1 MEKFVLSLLTSS
13 LTMTAVAFIYMFFLK
28 ILRER
33 WSAKWRYYTWALIFA
48 AFLIP
53 YRFSFGSAAVNID
66 TELRAV
72 TVGNT
77 GYYSLPDKNLD
88 IFTVA
93 FLVWAVGAAV
103 FIIKTL
109 TDQHMFINSVKR
121 LSHPA
126 DKAAEALIDKLTDDL
141 SIWQEVKA
149 VKLSE
154 VTTPMIVGFFSP
166 TIILPHREY
175 TESELRLI
183 LKHELLH
190 FKSKDLF
197 IKSFMLIAKA
207 VNWFNPFLTLFI
219 RSAEQQC
226 EMYCDERVMEG
237 ETEESKRL
245 YCQSILNTALLNA
258 APAAEL
264 KPVLSSN
271 FNISRSGLKQ
281 RLKTILSTQK
291 RYSLRIIV
299 ALTAALIAMSGT
311 AFAFTD
317 GYHGGNDAYTFET
330 TFAAVSYNYM
340 GQNEEGDYT
349 TYAMNDLDLEGD
361 IAVTTTLPNRTEET
375 MVSEYF

>member
-1 MEKFVLSLLTSS
+1 MEKFVLNLLTSS
-13 LTMTAVAFIYMFFLK
+13 LTMTAVAFIYMFFSK
-28 ILRER
+28 ILKER
-33 WSAKWRYYTWALIFA
+33 WSAKWRYYTWTLIFA
-48 AFLIP
+48 GFLIP

-72 TVGNT
+72 IVGNT

-93 FLVWAVGAAV
+93 FLIWAVGAAV
-103 FIIKTL
+103 FTIKTL
-109 TDQHMFINSVKR
+109 TNQHMFINSVKR

-166 TIILPHREY
+166 TIILPDREF
-175 TESELRLI
+175 TDNELRLI

-190 FKSKDLF
+190 FKSRDLF
-197 IKSFMLIAKA
+197 VKAFMLIAQA
-207 VNWFNPFLTLFI
+207 VNWFNPFIILFV
-219 RSAEQQC
+219 RNAEQQC

-237 ETEESKRL
+237 ESEESKKL
-245 YCQSILNTALLNA
+245 YCQSILNTALVNTK
-258 APAAEL
+258 PTMYL
-264 KPVLSSN
+264 KPILSSN
-271 FNISRSGLKQ
+271 FNISKSGLKQ

-299 ALTAALIAMSGT
+299 ALMAALIAMSGT
-311 AFAFTD
+311 VFAFTD
-317 GYHGGNDAYTFET
+317 GYHGENDTYVFET
-330 TFAAVSYNYM
+330 TFTATSYNFP
-340 GQNEEGDYT
+340 GQNEEMDYT
-349 TYAMNDLDLEGD
+349 TYAMIEPNSEDD
-361 IAVTTTLPNRTEET
+361 IAVTTILPHRTEGT
-375 MVSEYF
+375 MVAVYF

>member
-1 MEKFVLSLLTSS
+1 MEKFVLNLLTSS
-13 LTMTAVAFIYMFFLK
+13 LTMTAVAFIYMFFSK
-28 ILRER
+28 ILKER
-33 WSAKWRYYTWALIFA
+33 WSAKWRYYTWTLIFA
-48 AFLIP
+48 GFLIP

-72 TVGNT
+72 IVGNT

-93 FLVWAVGAAV
+93 FLIWAVGAAV
-103 FIIKTL
+103 FTIKTL
-109 TDQHMFINSVKR
+109 TNQHMFINSVKR

-166 TIILPHREY
+166 TIILPDREF
-175 TESELRLI
+175 TDNELRLI

-190 FKSKDLF
+190 FKSRDLF
-197 IKSFMLIAKA
+197 VKAFMLIAQA
-207 VNWFNPFLTLFI
+207 VNWFNPFIILFV
-219 RSAEQQC
+219 RNAEQQC

-237 ETEESKRL
+237 ESEESKKL
-245 YCQSILNTALLNA
+245 YCQSILNTALVNTK
-258 APAAEL
+258 PTMYL
-264 KPVLSSN
+264 KPILSSN
-271 FNISRSGLKQ
+271 FNISKSGLKQ

-299 ALTAALIAMSGT
+299 ALMAALIAMSGT
-311 AFAFTD
+311 VFAFTD
-317 GYHGGNDAYTFET
+317 GYRGENDTYVFET
-330 TFAAVSYNYM
+330 TFTATSYNFP
-340 GQNEEGDYT
+340 GQNEEMDYT
-349 TYAMNDLDLEGD
+349 TYAMIEPNSEDD
-361 IAVTTTLPNRTEET
+361 IAVTTILPHRTEGT
-375 MVSEYF
+375 MVAVYF